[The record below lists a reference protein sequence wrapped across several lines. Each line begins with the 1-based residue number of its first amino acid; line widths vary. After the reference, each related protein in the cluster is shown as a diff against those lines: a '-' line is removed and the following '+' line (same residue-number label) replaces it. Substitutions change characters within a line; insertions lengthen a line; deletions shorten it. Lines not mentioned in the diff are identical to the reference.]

1 MERKKTILFVED
13 ESDLRMLVAEELSG
27 LGYHVME
34 ADDGEEA
41 MACFEKVIPD
51 LIITDIVMPKMH
63 GDELVRAVR
72 ALDQGKK
79 IPIIVVSAYAP
90 KEKALSG
97 FEGVSIIEKP
107 FSVDQ
112 LLSMVQDLLAEK

>member
-41 MACFEKVIPD
+41 LACFDKSTPD
-51 LIITDIVMPKMH
+51 LIITDIVMPKMD

-90 KEKALSG
+90 KEKIFGDFKDVFIL
-97 FEGVSIIEKP
+97 EKP

-112 LLSMVQDLLAEK
+112 LLSMVQQFLSA